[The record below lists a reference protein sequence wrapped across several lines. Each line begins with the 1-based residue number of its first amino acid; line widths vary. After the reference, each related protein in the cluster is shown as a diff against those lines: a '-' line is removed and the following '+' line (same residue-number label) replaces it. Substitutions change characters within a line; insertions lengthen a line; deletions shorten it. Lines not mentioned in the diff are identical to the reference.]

1 MTYSKDE
8 FLKRLR
14 TCLGALPESE
24 RQDLLEETA
33 SHLDDCAAQGE
44 ARLTEALAGFGTPE
58 NYARAFIEEARLRN
72 ALVSGS
78 PGQLLLSV
86 LAAAGRSV
94 VAFAGFILISIGYL
108 FAGTFFLLVV
118 VELVLPA
125 QTGLFTG
132 PDVQPFALGIMAG
145 DGPPPGTTEHLG
157 PFMAPVMAVAGGVTT
172 VLTLLLSR
180 LVVAGLLKRH

>member
-1 MTYSKDE
+1 MTLSKDK
-8 FLKRLR
+8 FLSRLDS
-14 TCLGALPESE
+14 CLAGISESE
-24 RQDLLEETA
+24 RRDILDEA
-33 SHLDDCAAQGE
+33 RSHLEDCAREGE
-44 ARLTEALAGFGTPE
+44 QRLAEALAGFGTPE
-58 NYARAFIEEARLRN
+58 NYARAFIEEAQLRK

-86 LAAAGRSV
+86 LSVAGRSV
-94 VAFAGFILISIGYL
+94 LAFVGFILISIGYL

-132 PDVQPFALGIMAG
+132 PDVQPFALGVMAG

-157 PFMAPVMAVAGGVTT
+157 AFMAPVMAVAGGVTT
-172 VLTLLLSR
+172 VLTLLFSR
-180 LVVAGLLKRH
+180 LVVARLLKRR